1 MVWLAVIAGA
11 IVLFWLPVIVAG
23 IRGTDPLWMV
33 ILLTVLTP
41 LGGVTWFGAW
51 IAVFIF
57 PRNRPAPPRRPV
69 PPPWEDPRC
78 LYGGVPRQGRSGNWT
93 S

>member
-1 MVWLAVIAGA
+1 MVWLAVIAGS

-23 IRGTDPLWMV
+23 IRRTDPLWIV

-57 PRNRPAPPRRPV
+57 PRNRPAPPRRPAPPHRPA
-69 PPPWEDPRC
+69 PPPSEDPRC
-78 LYGGVPRQGRSGNWT
+78 LYGGVPPDR
-93 S
+93 